1 MVSKVRNGVLVLAL
15 LWMNSAFA
23 TLITFDDH
31 ANVPTGNGEV
41 VGTEW
46 ISRGLLLT
54 TPSLALNVGCGVPAP
69 CLGADQTSVS
79 DFNGII
85 RGTFVVPGT
94 LVPTSVLSLGIEF
107 CCEEF
112 VRPPGFDDQ
121 TITSIFDMSGG
132 LLAQIFD
139 SDFFFASTVPIGSFS
154 VDLGSDAMLGLSFN
168 QVPEPASLGLML
180 VGLLGAGMFSK
191 RRRWA

>member
-23 TLITFDDH
+23 TLVTFEDRT
-31 ANVPTGNGEV
+31 NIPTANGEV
-41 VGTEW
+41 NGTEW

-54 TPSLALNVGCGVPAP
+54 TPSLALNVGCGAPNP
-69 CLGADQTSVS
+69 CLGADRTNIS

-85 RGTFVVPGT
+85 NGFFVVPGT
-94 LVPTSVLSLGIEF
+94 LLPTGVFSLGIEF
-107 CCEEF
+107 CCEDIA
-112 VRPPGFDDQ
+112 RPPGFDDL
-121 TITSIFDMSGG
+121 TITSIFDTHGG

-139 SDFFFASTVPIGSFS
+139 DDFFFTSSVAIGSFS
-154 VDLGSDAMLGLSFN
+154 VDFGSDAMLGLRFD
-168 QVPEPASLGLML
+168 VPEPASLGLLLLGL
-180 VGLLGAGMFSK
+180 VGALVLSK